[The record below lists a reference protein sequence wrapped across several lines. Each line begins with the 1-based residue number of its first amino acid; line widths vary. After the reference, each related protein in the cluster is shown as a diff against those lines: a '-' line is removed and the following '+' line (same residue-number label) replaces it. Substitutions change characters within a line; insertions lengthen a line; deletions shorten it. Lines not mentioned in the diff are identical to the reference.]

1 MTRTQ
6 WRLAGIFLIAVITS
20 DLTQAMAKTKSIYE
34 LCGGYPQKAPQ
45 MNSFSDPYDVEGKCY
60 FANISSV
67 YQDVQWID
75 KNTAL
80 LSTISPLNGERS
92 PVIFFDPNGHVK
104 YGYTAVVIG
113 IPPYRYTSALGAL
126 VVATTFRVLKYEDG
140 SQDMDGSGSL
150 GEPIHAVKAPL
161 IYPETELE
169 SNTQGHVELSCQM
182 QQRSDGLWK
191 TRNCVALNQDTK
203 QDFIHSAIDAAY
215 QSTWDGNEIAGIDAR
230 GYKTFTYNFTLN
242 DN

>member
-1 MTRTQ
+1 MRTQ
-6 WRLAGIFLIAVITS
+6 WRLAGVFLIEFITA
-20 DLTQAMAKTKSIYE
+20 DLTQASQAKAKSIYE

-67 YQDVQWID
+67 SQDLQWIN

-80 LSTISPLNGERS
+80 TFTISPLNGERS

-113 IPPYRYTSALGAL
+113 MTPYRYTSALGSL
-126 VVATTFRVLKYEDG
+126 VVSTTFRILKYEDNAI
-140 SQDMDGSGSL
+140 DMDGSGSL
-150 GEPIHAVKAPL
+150 GEPVHAVKAPL
-161 IYPETELE
+161 IYPQTELE

-182 QQRSDGLWK
+182 QEGSGGLWQ
-191 TRNCVALNQDTK
+191 THNCKVISQDTK
-203 QDFIHSAIDAAY
+203 QDFIDSAIVAAY
-215 QSTWDGNEIAGIDAR
+215 NSTWNRNEIAGIDAS
-230 GYKTFTYNFTLN
+230 GYKTLTYNFTLSEN
-242 DN
+242 